1 MSSLLSPLVRAG
13 KKTIGSVSQGTLFDE
28 LVAIPVKYAPLTPL
42 YRSNLDAIDEKINTF
57 ASRHNAT
64 TNSPKVQNILTN
76 FNILLAFY
84 RLRAIAD
91 PVAREAEYG
100 RVFNIEFPKKKQPGS
115 TNRDDGT
122 LAKSYNEILKINGI
136 VNREISS
143 DPVLV
148 KRRENALARVVAIEI
163 ERTKAIADAKAEE
176 MVQAG
181 EAPNKEA
188 ALAWLKM
195 EPGPRA
201 AKKLEYRMSKISRLG
216 GARRR
221 QTRRKQAKA
230 KAKGKGRGKK
240 STRRR

>member
-13 KKTIGSVSQGTLFDE
+13 KKVIGSVSQGTLFDE
-28 LVAIPVKYAPLTPL
+28 LVDIPVKYAPLTPL
-42 YRSNLDAIDEKINTF
+42 YRSNLDAIDEKIKTF

-76 FNILLAFY
+76 FKILLAYY

-100 RVFNIEFPKKKQPGS
+100 RVFNIEFPKRIQPGS

-122 LAKSYNEILKINGI
+122 LARSYNEILRINGI
-136 VNREISS
+136 VNREIGS

-148 KRRENALARVVAIEI
+148 KQRENALARVTAIEI
-163 ERTKAIADAKAEE
+163 EKTQAILKAKAKE

-181 EAPNKEA
+181 EAPNEEEA
-188 ALAWLKM
+188 FDWLKM
-195 EPGPRA
+195 APGPRA
-201 AKKLEYRMSKISRLG
+201 AKKLEYRMSKIPRLG

-221 QTRRKQAKA
+221 QTRRKQAKGKG
-230 KAKGKGRGKK
+230 KAKGRK

>member
-13 KKTIGSVSQGTLFDE
+13 KKVIGSVSQGTLFDE
-28 LVAIPVKYAPLTPL
+28 LVDIPVKYAPLTPL
-42 YRSNLDAIDEKINTF
+42 YRSNLDAIDEKIKTF

-76 FNILLAFY
+76 FKILLAYY

-100 RVFNIEFPKKKQPGS
+100 RVFNTEYTNRIQPGS

-148 KRRENALARVVAIEI
+148 KQRKNALARVIAIET
-163 ERTKAIADAKAEE
+163 EKTQAILKAKAEE
-176 MVQAG
+176 MAQAG
-181 EAPNKEA
+181 EAPNKEEA
-188 ALAWLKM
+188 FAWLMM

-201 AKKLEYRMSKISRLG
+201 AEMLKYRMSKIPRLG

-221 QTRRKQAKA
+221 QTRRKQAK
-230 KAKGKGRGKK
+230 GKGKK

>member
-1 MSSLLSPLVRAG
+1 MSSFLSTAVRAG
-13 KKTIGSVSQGTLFDE
+13 KKVIGSVSQGTLFDE
-28 LVAIPVKYAPLTPL
+28 LVAIPVKYGPLTPS
-42 YRSNLDAIDEKINTF
+42 YRSNLDAIAEKIKTF

-91 PVAREAEYG
+91 PVAREVEYG
-100 RVFNIEFPKKKQPGS
+100 RVFNDEYTKKKQPGS
-115 TNRDDGT
+115 TDPADGT

-136 VNREISS
+136 VNSEIRD
-143 DPVLV
+143 DPDLV
-148 KRRENALARVVAIEI
+148 KRRKNAQARANAIEA
-163 ERTKAIADAKAEE
+163 ERKKTIAAAKAKQ

-181 EAPNKEA
+181 EAPNEEA

-201 AKKLEYRMSKISRLG
+201 AEMVKYRMSKIPLLG

-221 QTRRKQAKA
+221 QTRRKH
-230 KAKGKGRGKK
+230 AKGKGKGKK